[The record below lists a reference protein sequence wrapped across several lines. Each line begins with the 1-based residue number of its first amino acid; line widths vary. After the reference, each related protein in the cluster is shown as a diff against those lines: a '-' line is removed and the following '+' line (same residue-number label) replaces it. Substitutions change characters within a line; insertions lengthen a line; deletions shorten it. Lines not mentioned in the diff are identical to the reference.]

1 MRIAGERRGVDILR
15 ELTTLA
21 LFWFYRRLSESLSIY
36 FNSLT
41 VAVPL
46 SLYSNRIECR
56 EEGSIAP
63 FGSPGHDAY
72 SLAAF
77 NSQRPRWMIDHE
89 TLGLGG

>member
-1 MRIAGERRGVDILR
+1 MSKKV
-15 ELTTLA
+15 
-21 LFWFYRRLSESLSIY
+21 
-36 FNSLT
+36 
-41 VAVPL
+41 
-46 SLYSNRIECR
+46 ECR

-89 TLGLGG
+89 TFIGLGLGLGLGLWLGLALGLGLGLGLGLAGY